1 VRSFGNFEDT
11 LSRDYTRL
19 TGLQF
24 KYQNFTTPT
33 HRVSGTK
40 FQNLFMSRIGK
51 QPVKI
56 PNGVTVT
63 VGKDNVVTVKG
74 PKGELKQTIDRD
86 ITVEVKESEVIFER
100 PTDQIRHRALHG
112 LYRALIAN
120 LVKGVTE
127 GYKKN
132 LELVGVGY
140 KASNQGNLLD
150 LSLGFSHNIIF
161 EVPKELKLAT
171 AQEKGQNPTISLE
184 GVDKQLI
191 GQVAAKIRGLRK
203 PEPYKGKGVKYAGEV
218 IRRKAGK
225 AAGK

>member
-1 VRSFGNFEDT
+1 
-11 LSRDYTRL
+11 
-19 TGLQF
+19 
-24 KYQNFTTPT
+24 
-33 HRVSGTK
+33 
-40 FQNLFMSRIGK
+40 MSRIGK
-51 QPVKI
+51 QPVKV
-56 PNGVTVT
+56 PNGVTIT

-86 ITVEVKESEVIFER
+86 IKVEVKDGEVTFER

-112 LYRALIAN
+112 LYRSLISN
-120 LVKGVTE
+120 LVKGVTD

-150 LSLGFSHNIIF
+150 LSLGFSHNIVF
-161 EVPKELKLAT
+161 EVPKELKVAT

-203 PEPYKGKGVKYAGEV
+203 PEPYKGKGVKYVGEV
-218 IRRKAGK
+218 VRRKAGK